1 MLGLL
6 KLCYYCGGDNIMN
19 GTNMLFFV
27 HRTKTTGIRIRGN
40 KEPTTVL
47 RRLPRTSRL
56 AYRLTSLLRNNPIR
70 LRVSTV
76 LNLPRTTRLSRIL
89 HTSRRHPTKLPLNHH
104 RTLTAISPNIPQ
116 VFRRRQVNTKEQH
129 KATRFHHNAAR
140 MVNMGRCQAKRPHT
154 PNTVVT
160 HKGVVPSLAR
170 RSKVESMDTSSKVH
184 QYTEGIKEDTFR
196 SSLHRASMP
205 RSRPT
210 PTMDRPFHTDLIRMV
225 ATHSTRCHST
235 TGSHRTNLLP

>member
-1 MLGLL
+1 M
-6 KLCYYCGGDNIMN
+6 
-19 GTNMLFFV
+19 
-27 HRTKTTGIRIRGN
+27 
-40 KEPTTVL
+40 L

-76 LNLPRTTRLSRIL
+76 LNPPRTTRLSRIL
-89 HTSRRHPTKLPLNHH
+89 HTSRHHPTKLPHNHH

-116 VFRRRQVNTKEQH
+116 VFRRRQVNTKEH
-129 KATRFHHNAAR
+129 NKATKFHHNTAS
-140 MVNMGRCQAKRPHT
+140 MVNMGRCQANRPHT

-160 HKGVVPSLAR
+160 HKRVVPSSAR

-184 QYTEGIKEDTFR
+184 QCTEVIKEDTLH
-196 SSLHRASMP
+196 SSLHRASMS
-205 RSRPT
+205 RSRPM
-210 PTMDRPFHTDLIRMV
+210 PTMDRPFHTDLIRMA

-235 TGSHRTNLLP
+235 TGSYRTNLPP